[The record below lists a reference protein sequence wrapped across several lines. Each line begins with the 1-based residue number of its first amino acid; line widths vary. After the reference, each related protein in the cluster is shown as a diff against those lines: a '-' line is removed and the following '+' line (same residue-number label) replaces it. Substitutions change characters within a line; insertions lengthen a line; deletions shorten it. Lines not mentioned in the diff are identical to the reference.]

1 MNDVRNFINNYRDY
15 LTREHKGQIFAN
27 IDALKLDLNKA
38 WETHKEDQQKR
49 QEEWEIKRKKEMKS
63 V

>member
-1 MNDVRNFINNYRDY
+1 MLELFINNYRDY

-38 WETHKEDQQKR
+38 WETHKEEQQKR
-49 QEEWEIKRKKEMKS
+49 QEEWEIKKKERDEKD
-63 V
+63 